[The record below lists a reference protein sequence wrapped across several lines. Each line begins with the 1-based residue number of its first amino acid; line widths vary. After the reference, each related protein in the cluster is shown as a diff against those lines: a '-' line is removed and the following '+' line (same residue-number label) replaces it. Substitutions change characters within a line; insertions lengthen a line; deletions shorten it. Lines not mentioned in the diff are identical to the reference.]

1 MLVSLTYRAPGD
13 AGFGYACTG
22 LRTEAYPD
30 NNFLNRDVFG
40 AQQLSVFEVG
50 ENGEDPAV
58 VIRPCFEVEL

>member
-1 MLVSLTYRAPGD
+1 MPASDMRAQVSGRRYL
-13 AGFGYACTG
+13 
-22 LRTEAYPD
+22 D